1 MKIFDTHVHIDEY
14 AKPEPGRLLK
24 SMDAHGVDRTVLL
37 SEEPF
42 FFGKEG
48 LTPED
53 FRAIGEWL
61 AGTEKYFIQNYA
73 DSGDILEPGMAAFSK
88 EELAELLAAI
98 RPYIPGAALRGAD

>member
-1 MKIFDTHVHIDEY
+1 MRES
-14 AKPEPGRLLK
+14 AALLEG
-24 SMDAHGVDRTVLL
+24 SGVSHEFRTTAV
-37 SEEPF
+37 
-42 FFGKEG
+42 KG
-48 LTPED
+48 LHTPED

-61 AGTEKYFIQNYA
+61 VGTEKYFIQNYA